1 MVLHV
6 LRKLNINCDF
16 MIGAQIEGID
26 TMVKLS
32 NDSSIMLIEGDEYL
46 SSVIDKRLKFHLYH
60 PDIAVITGIAWDHIN
75 VFPTFEIYKD
85 QFRVFSKMVKG
96 SLIFFEEDEELK
108 KIIMETRK
116 KRNPYHIQLQI
127 L

>member
-32 NDSSIMLIEGDEYL
+32 NDSLVMLIEGDEYL
-46 SSVIDKRLKFHLYH
+46 SSVIDKR
-60 PDIAVITGIAWDHIN
+60 P
-75 VFPTFEIYKD
+75 
-85 QFRVFSKMVKG
+85 FSFI
-96 SLIFFEEDEELK
+96 SS
-108 KIIMETRK
+108 
-116 KRNPYHIQLQI
+116 
-127 L
+127 